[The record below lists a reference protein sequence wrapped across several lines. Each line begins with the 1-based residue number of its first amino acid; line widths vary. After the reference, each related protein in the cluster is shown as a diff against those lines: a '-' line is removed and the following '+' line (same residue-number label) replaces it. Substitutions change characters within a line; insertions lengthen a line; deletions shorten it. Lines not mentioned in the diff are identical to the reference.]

1 MISFGIILDHLGSF
15 EINWVVVKFLE
26 SLWTV
31 WAHLESSK
39 LIRGHLGTPEIVWN
53 HLRASGIISDPLGS
67 PGVIWAHPGS
77 HGIIRDHL
85 IPSEISWD
93 HLESPVLIWN
103 HLGCSRNIWNHSRL
117 YEIMWN
123 ELGDRWESPWGPWE
137 VSGKLPAK
145 TVEALAA
152 LDWPR
157 AHEKSLK

>member
-1 MISFGIILDHLGSF
+1 MPLKLFWPTAVTNKHKKRQKNKMEIYQPHINALEPCVLVLCLAKYKPWSHLVSFGIILDHLGSF

-67 PGVIWAHPGS
+67 PGVIWAHLGS

-85 IPSEISWD
+85 IPSEIS
-93 HLESPVLIWN
+93 
-103 HLGCSRNIWNHSRL
+103 
-117 YEIMWN
+117 
-123 ELGDRWESPWGPWE
+123 
-137 VSGKLPAK
+137 
-145 TVEALAA
+145 
-152 LDWPR
+152 
-157 AHEKSLK
+157 